1 MSIIQSLREKSAWI
15 ITGAIAFA
23 LLVFVVEE
31 GLRNKSIFGESD
43 RILGTVNGTK
53 IDRQDFEEKFKNV
66 ETRYTRM
73 GYNMDEATRTQERNR
88 LWEELVD
95 NAILDE
101 MFEKYGFEVT
111 DKEIGDY
118 LYGNN
123 PPPDFKQRFTDPNT
137 QLFNADQAYQTVQQ
151 IKKNKNS
158 PDYASFFGEY
168 IPALVRFRKREK
180 FEAMISNSIYTPKW
194 MIEKLNNESNQIAS
208 VSIVSVPYGT
218 VSDSSVKVT
227 DADVTEY
234 INKHKS
240 LFKQEKAAGIDY
252 VIFSG
257 APSKDDTAAVLTALQ
272 NARDTF
278 ARTNDMEVYLQNESS
293 QTPFYNSYIS
303 RKQIQI
309 EKIDSIINTPAGS
322 VYGPYLDGGT
332 YVMAR
337 VIGTRVVPDTVKVR
351 HILVATMQQDQSGQM
366 IPVRAEDDA
375 KKLADSLFTAI
386 KGGSNFDTLCL
397 KFSDDGSKD
406 KGGIYDK
413 VTTGSMVP
421 EFNDFIFTNPVGAKG
436 IVKTIF
442 GYHIIEML
450 STKGSSVGYK
460 IAYLSKPILATDET
474 VNNAMGLATQF
485 AAESRTKKQFEENA
499 AKRNLNIFNA
509 AEVKPLEANII
520 GIPGN
525 SRDIVRWMFNDA
537 AIGDVAERPFTV
549 GDQFVVPVL
558 THKYE
563 EGTMTVDRAR
573 SSSEAKIRQLKK
585 AAQLSAKIEK
595 ATTLEAVSQALNA
608 PIVKA
613 DSLRFG
619 NPNIPNMGFESKVVG
634 AAFDKNNQGKISKPI
649 AGELGLFVIQTD
661 KVGAVSNAN
670 MDTRAQQLGITQ
682 QLRSMVQRTMY
693 DYLRK
698 SAKIKDSRYKYF

>member
-43 RILGTVNGTK
+43 RILGSVNGTE
-53 IDRQDFEEKFKNV
+53 IDRQDFEEKYKNI

-73 GYNMDEATRTQERNR
+73 GYNMDEAMRTQERNR

-95 NAILDE
+95 NAILDK
-101 MFEKYGFEVT
+101 MFDKYGFEVT
-111 DKEIGDY
+111 DKEVGDY
-118 LYGNN
+118 LYGTN

-137 QLFNADQAYQTVQQ
+137 QVFNADQAYQTVQQ

-158 PDYASFFGEY
+158 ADYASFFGEY
-168 IPALVRFRKREK
+168 VPALIRYRKREK

-194 MIEKLNNESNQIAS
+194 LIEKLNNESNQIAS
-208 VSIVSVPYGT
+208 ISLVSAPYAT
-218 VSDSSVKVT
+218 ISDSSIKVT

-234 INKHKS
+234 VNKHKS

-257 APSKDDTAAVLTALQ
+257 APSAADTAATITSLQ

-278 ARTNDMEVYLQNESS
+278 SRTTDMEVYLQNESS

-322 VYGPYLDGGT
+322 IYGPYLDGAT
-332 YVMAR
+332 YVLAR

-351 HILVATMQQDQSGQM
+351 HILVATAQQDQSGQM
-366 IPVRAEDDA
+366 VPVRAEDDA
-375 KKLADSLFTAI
+375 KKLADSLFAAI
-386 KGGSNFDTLCL
+386 KSGSNFDTLCA
-397 KFSDDGSKD
+397 KFSDDGTKD
-406 KGGIYDK
+406 KGGVYEK
-413 VTTGSMVP
+413 VTTGGMVP
-421 EFNDFIFTNPVGAKG
+421 EFNDFIFTNPVGAKA

-442 GYHIIEML
+442 GFHIVEVL

-474 VNNAMGLATQF
+474 VNGAMGQATQF
-485 AAESRTKKQFEENA
+485 AAESRNKKQFEENA
-499 AKRNLNIFNA
+499 SKRKLNIFNA

-525 SRDIVRWMFNDA
+525 SREIVRWMFNEA
-537 AIGDVAERPFTV
+537 SVGDVAERPFSI

-558 THKYE
+558 TKKYE
-563 EGTMTVDRAR
+563 EGTMSVDRAR
-573 SSSEAKIRQLKK
+573 SSSEAKIRQIKK
-585 AAQLSAKIEK
+585 AALLSAKIEK
-595 ATTLEAVSQALNA
+595 ATTLEAVAQALNTSV
-608 PIVKA
+608 VKA

-619 NPNIPNMGFESKVVG
+619 NPTIPNMGFESKVVG

-649 AGELGLFVIQTD
+649 AGELGLFVIQTNT
-661 KVGAVSNAN
+661 VGAVSNAN
-670 MDTRAQQLGITQ
+670 MDIRSQQMSVTQ